1 MSTQPTSK
9 PNTELLREQLDAFKT
24 LRDELRVQAHLG
36 GLEAKEAWSRIEP
49 QFDSLVRDAQKA
61 GHVTVGAL
69 NELLGGFKR
78 FMASIKYERGIQK
91 GPQA

>member
-1 MSTQPTSK
+1 MATQPTPKS
-9 PNTELLREQLDAFKT
+9 NNDLLREQLEAFKT

-69 NELLGGFKR
+69 NELLVGFKR
-78 FMASIKYERGIQK
+78 FMAAVKYQK